1 MRLLTLIAVAL
12 LCAIPRAALACPTCA
27 LDHDTGASRLV
38 MLGGMILLPFFIA
51 AAVVFAI
58 RRALRD
64 DEP

>member
-1 MRLLTLIAVAL
+1 MRLCLAVVVAL
-12 LCAIPRAALACPTCA
+12 VCALPQVALACPTCA
-27 LDHDTGASRLV
+27 LDHDTGVSRLV

-51 AAVVFAI
+51 AAVVAAI